1 MSYRRTPLADSL
13 PKLRERKSILKFKP
27 FPYELHLIFT
37 SDVVRSIRKRYEGM
51 KGDETTGAMTLH
63 RTGGSLII
71 FDEETNINYIGHEVS
86 HVVEKFME
94 FCGIKDGE
102 VRAYYQGWLTHE
114 VAKRAAL
121 DKPAGE

>member
-1 MSYRRTPLADSL
+1 MNNLSETL
-13 PKLRERKSILKFKP
+13 PKLWERKSILRFKP

-37 SDVVRSIRKRYEGM
+37 SDVVRSIRKRYDGT
-51 KGDETTGAMTLH
+51 KSDETTGAMTLH
-63 RTGGSLII
+63 CNGGSLII
-71 FDEETNINYIGHEVS
+71 FDEETNINFIAHEVA

-94 FCGIKDGE
+94 WCGIRDGE
-102 VRAYYQGWLTHE
+102 VRAYYQGWLTYE